1 MSEREKLSELKTNS
15 KLIKLQEEI
24 NEVSEDLLEEDEK
37 IIADI
42 KNPINA
48 AAPIMTQTLSDP
60 SKKGKIE
67 EILSSGK

>member
-1 MSEREKLSELKTNS
+1 MTGREKLQKLKKNS

-24 NEVSEDLLEEDEK
+24 NEISEELLEEDEM

-42 KNPINA
+42 NNAINA
-48 AAPIMTQTLSDP
+48 AATIMTQTLSEP